1 MSKKVVYYILWLGEL
16 KGVGKMFKKFTNG
29 CVKLV
34 QRFLPDAFVFC
45 IILTIVVFIAAMP
58 VAGMNPI
65 EVANAWGSGVW
76 GLLAFSMQMALVLV
90 LGSALANAP
99 AIKKLIVKLAG
110 VPKKPV
116 GAVAFVTVIS
126 AICCFI
132 NWGFGLIIGALL
144 AKEVAKKIKGLDY
157 RLIIAAAY
165 SGFVIWHA
173 GISGSIPLGM
183 TALNA
188 DGVVD
193 NTAGAVTEI
202 VPTSQTIFS
211 AWNLI
216 MVLAVVVVVAFVNA
230 KMHPDPKDV
239 VSIDPKLLED
249 APDNTEVKARKD
261 QTPAEKLENSMVLS
275 YIVVVIGAIYLI
287 YYFVN
292 AGSILNALSLNIV
305 NLIFLILGIAFHKT
319 PISYVRAITESAE
332 SAGGIILQFPFYAGI
347 QGMMVT
353 VGSNGVSLASAIST
367 AFVNISTPRTFPV
380 LCYLA
385 AGIVNFFVPS
395 GGGQW
400 AVQGPIMMPAGLEL
414 GVTPAVTA
422 MGIAWGDAWTNML
435 QPFWA
440 LPALGIAGLGARDIM
455 GYCAIVL
462 IASGIVTALGFLF
475 LVPLLA

>member
-1 MSKKVVYYILWLGEL
+1 
-16 KGVGKMFKKFTNG
+16 MFKKFTNG

-475 LVPLLA
+475 LIPLLA

>member
-1 MSKKVVYYILWLGEL
+1 
-16 KGVGKMFKKFTNG
+16 MFKKFTNG

-76 GLLAFSMQMALVLV
+76 NLLAFSMQMALVLV

-99 AIKKLIVKLAG
+99 AIKNIIVKLAG
-110 VPKKPV
+110 VPKKPA

-165 SGFVIWHA
+165 SGFVVWHS

-183 TALNA
+183 TSLGA
-188 DGVVD
+188 DGTVA
-193 NTAGAVTEI
+193 NTGGVVTEI

-216 MVLAVVVVVAFVNA
+216 MVAVVIIVIAIVNA
-230 KMHPDPKDV
+230 KMHPAPKDV
-239 VSIDPKLLED
+239 VSIDPKLL
-249 APDNTEVKARKD
+249 TEEKVEVPKPV
-261 QTPAEKLENSMVLS
+261 TPAEKLENSMILS
-275 YIVVVIGAIYLI
+275 YIVVALGVVYLI

-319 PISYVRAITESAE
+319 PIGYVRAIMASAE

-353 VGSNGVSLASAIST
+353 AGASGISLAGAISNAFVSIST
-367 AFVNISTPRTFPV
+367 ARTFPV

-400 AVQGPIMMPAGLEL
+400 AVQGPIMMPAGLQL
-414 GVTPAVTA
+414 GVSPAVTA

-462 IASGIVTALGFLF
+462 IVSGIITALGFLF

>member
-1 MSKKVVYYILWLGEL
+1 
-16 KGVGKMFKKFTNG
+16 MFKKFTNG

-99 AIKKLIVKLAG
+99 AIKRIIVKLAG
-110 VPKKPV
+110 VPKKPA
-116 GAVAFVTVIS
+116 GAVAFVTIIS

-165 SGFVIWHA
+165 SGFVIWHS

-183 TALNA
+183 TALDV
-188 DGVVD
+188 DGTVA
-193 NTAGAVTEI
+193 NTGGAVTEI

-216 MVLAVVVVVAFVNA
+216 MVVAVVVVVAIVNA
-230 KMHPDPKDV
+230 KMHPDAKDV

-249 APDNTEVKARKD
+249 APEAVETKAKKD
-261 QTPAEKLENSMVLS
+261 RTPAEKLENSMILS
-275 YIVVVIGAIYLI
+275 YIVVVIGAVYLI

-319 PISYVRAITESAE
+319 PIGYVKAIMESAE

-353 VGSNGVSLASAIST
+353 AGSNGVSLASAISNG
-367 AFVNISTPRTFPV
+367 FVSISTPRTFPV

-385 AGIVNFFVPS
+385 SLSKSIGTSVRNPVN
-395 GGGQW
+395 
-400 AVQGPIMMPAGLEL
+400 
-414 GVTPAVTA
+414 
-422 MGIAWGDAWTNML
+422 
-435 QPFWA
+435 
-440 LPALGIAGLGARDIM
+440 R
-455 GYCAIVL
+455 
-462 IASGIVTALGFLF
+462 
-475 LVPLLA
+475 

>member
-1 MSKKVVYYILWLGEL
+1 
-16 KGVGKMFKKFTNG
+16 MFKKFTNG

-99 AIKKLIVKLAG
+99 AIKRIIVKLAG
-110 VPKKPV
+110 VPKKPA
-116 GAVAFVTVIS
+116 GAVAFVTIIS

-165 SGFVIWHA
+165 SGFVIWHS

-183 TALNA
+183 TALDV
-188 DGVVD
+188 DGTVA
-193 NTAGAVTEI
+193 NTGGAVTEV

-216 MVLAVVVVVAFVNA
+216 MVVAVVVVVAIVNA
-230 KMHPDPKDV
+230 KMHPDAKDV

-249 APDNTEVKARKD
+249 APEAVETKAKKD
-261 QTPAEKLENSMVLS
+261 RTPAEKLENSMILS
-275 YIVVVIGAIYLI
+275 YIVVVIGAVYLI

-319 PISYVRAITESAE
+319 PIGYVKAIMESAE

-353 VGSNGVSLASAIST
+353 AGSNGVSLASAISNG
-367 AFVNISTPRTFPV
+367 FVSISTPRTVPV

-400 AVQGPIMMPAGLEL
+400 AVQGPIMMPAGLKL

-462 IASGIVTALGFLF
+462 IVSGIVTALGFLF

>member
-1 MSKKVVYYILWLGEL
+1 
-16 KGVGKMFKKFTNG
+16 MFKKFTNG

-261 QTPAEKLENSMVLS
+261 QTPADKLENSMDLS

-319 PISYVRAITESAE
+319 PISYVRAITESSE
-332 SAGGIILQFPFYAGI
+332 SAGGIILQFPFYAGF
-347 QGMMVT
+347 MCLMVT

>member
-1 MSKKVVYYILWLGEL
+1 
-16 KGVGKMFKKFTNG
+16 MFKKFTNG

-99 AIKKLIVKLAG
+99 AIKRIIVKLAG
-110 VPKKPV
+110 VPKKPA
-116 GAVAFVTVIS
+116 GAVAFVTIIS

-165 SGFVIWHA
+165 SGFVIWHS

-183 TALNA
+183 TALDV
-188 DGVVD
+188 DGTVA
-193 NTAGAVTEI
+193 NTGGAVTEV

-216 MVLAVVVVVAFVNA
+216 MVVAVVVVVAIVNA
-230 KMHPDPKDV
+230 KMHPDAKDV

-249 APDNTEVKARKD
+249 ASEAVETKAKKD
-261 QTPAEKLENSMVLS
+261 RTPAEKLENSMILS
-275 YIVVVIGAIYLI
+275 YIVVVIGAVYLI

-319 PISYVRAITESAE
+319 PIGYVKAIMESAE

-353 VGSNGVSLASAIST
+353 AGSNGVSLASAISNG
-367 AFVNISTPRTFPV
+367 FVSISTPRTFPV

-400 AVQGPIMMPAGLEL
+400 AVQGPIMMPAGLKL

-462 IASGIVTALGFLF
+462 IVSGIVTALGFLF

>member
-1 MSKKVVYYILWLGEL
+1 
-16 KGVGKMFKKFTNG
+16 MFKKFTNG

-45 IILTIVVFIAAMP
+45 IILTIVVFVVAMP

-65 EVANAWGSGVW
+65 EMATAWGDGVW
-76 GLLAFSMQMALVLV
+76 GLLLFSMQMALVLV

-99 AIKKLIVKLAG
+99 AIKKIIVKLAG
-110 VPKKPV
+110 VPKKP
-116 GAVAFVTVIS
+116 AAAIAFVTVIS

-144 AKEVAKKIKGLDY
+144 AKEVAKKLKGVDY

-183 TALNA
+183 TALGE
-188 DGVVD
+188 DGTVA
-193 NTAGAVTEI
+193 NTGGAVTAI
-202 VPTSQTIFS
+202 VPTSETIF
-211 AWNLI
+211 APWNLV
-216 MVLAVVVVVAFVNA
+216 MVLIIVVVIALVNA
-230 KMHPDPKDV
+230 KMHPNPKDV
-239 VSIDPKLLED
+239 VSIDPKLLEEE
-249 APDNTEVKARKD
+249 EVEIPKAV
-261 QTPAEKLENSMVLS
+261 TPAEKLENSMILS
-275 YIVVVIGAIYLI
+275 YIVVVIGAAYLI

-319 PISYVRAITESAE
+319 PIGYVRAITESAQ

-353 VGSNGVSLASAIST
+353 VGANGISLAGAISN
-367 AFVNISTPRTFPV
+367 AFVSISTPRTFPV

-400 AVQGPIMMPAGLEL
+400 AVQGPIMMPAGLKL
-414 GVTPAVTA
+414 GISPAVTA

-455 GYCAIVL
+455 GYCAIIL
-462 IASGIVTALGFLF
+462 IITGIITSLGFLF
-475 LVPLLA
+475 LVPLMA

>member
-1 MSKKVVYYILWLGEL
+1 
-16 KGVGKMFKKFTNG
+16 MFKKFTNG

-90 LGSALANAP
+90 LGSALASAP
-99 AIKKLIVKLAG
+99 AIKRIIVKLAG
-110 VPKKPV
+110 VPKKPA
-116 GAVAFVTVIS
+116 GAVAFVTIIS

-165 SGFVIWHA
+165 SGFVIWHS

-183 TALNA
+183 TALDV
-188 DGVVD
+188 DGTVA
-193 NTAGAVTEI
+193 NTGGAVTEI

-216 MVLAVVVVVAFVNA
+216 MVVAVVVVVAIVNA
-230 KMHPDPKDV
+230 KMHPDAKDV

-249 APDNTEVKARKD
+249 APEAVETKAKKD
-261 QTPAEKLENSMVLS
+261 RTPAEKLENSMILS
-275 YIVVVIGAIYLI
+275 YIVVVIGAVYLI

-305 NLIFLILGIAFHKT
+305 NVIFLILGIAFHKT
-319 PISYVRAITESAE
+319 PIGYVKAIMESAE

-353 VGSNGVSLASAIST
+353 AGSNGVSLASAISNG
-367 AFVNISTPRTFPV
+367 FVSISTPRTFPV

-400 AVQGPIMMPAGLEL
+400 AVQGPIMMPAGLKL

-462 IASGIVTALGFLF
+462 IVSGIVTALGFLF

>member
-1 MSKKVVYYILWLGEL
+1 
-16 KGVGKMFKKFTNG
+16 MFKKFTNG

-99 AIKKLIVKLAG
+99 AIKRIIVKLAG
-110 VPKKPV
+110 VPKKPA
-116 GAVAFVTVIS
+116 GAVAFVTIIS

-165 SGFVIWHA
+165 SGFVIWHS

-183 TALNA
+183 TALDV
-188 DGVVD
+188 DGTVA
-193 NTAGAVTEI
+193 NTGGAVTEV

-216 MVLAVVVVVAFVNA
+216 MVVAVVVVVAIVNA
-230 KMHPDPKDV
+230 KMHPDAKDV

-249 APDNTEVKARKD
+249 APEAVETKAKKD
-261 QTPAEKLENSMVLS
+261 RTPAEKLENSMILS
-275 YIVVVIGAIYLI
+275 YIVVVIGAVYLI

-319 PISYVRAITESAE
+319 PIGYVKAIMESAE

-353 VGSNGVSLASAIST
+353 AGSNGVSLASAISNG
-367 AFVNISTPRTFPV
+367 FVSISTPRTFPV

-400 AVQGPIMMPAGLEL
+400 AIQGPIMIPAGLKL

-462 IASGIVTALGFLF
+462 IVSGIVTALGFLF

>member
-1 MSKKVVYYILWLGEL
+1 MLWLGEL

-116 GAVAFVTVIS
+116 SAVAFVTVIS

-183 TALNA
+183 TSLNA

-216 MVLAVVVVVAFVNA
+216 MVVAVVVVVAFVNA

-249 APDNTEVKARKD
+249 APDNTQVKARKD

-305 NLIFLILGIAFHKT
+305 NLIFLILGMAFHKT
-319 PISYVRAITESAE
+319 PISYVKAITESAE

-353 VGSNGVSLASAIST
+353 AGSNGVSLASAISNG
-367 AFVNISTPRTFPV
+367 FVSISTPRTFPV

-400 AVQGPIMMPAGLEL
+400 AVQGPIMMPAGLQL

>member
-1 MSKKVVYYILWLGEL
+1 
-16 KGVGKMFKKFTNG
+16 MFKKFTNG

-99 AIKKLIVKLAG
+99 AIKRIIVKLAG
-110 VPKKPV
+110 VPKKPA
-116 GAVAFVTVIS
+116 GAVAFVTIIS

-165 SGFVIWHA
+165 SGFVIWHS

-183 TALNA
+183 TALDV
-188 DGVVD
+188 DGTVA
-193 NTAGAVTEI
+193 NTGGAVTEV

-216 MVLAVVVVVAFVNA
+216 MVVAVVVVVAIVNA
-230 KMHPDPKDV
+230 KMHPDAKHV

-249 APDNTEVKARKD
+249 APEAVETKAKKD
-261 QTPAEKLENSMVLS
+261 RTPAEKLENSMILS
-275 YIVVVIGAIYLI
+275 YIVVVIGAVYLI

-319 PISYVRAITESAE
+319 PIGYVKAIMESAE

-353 VGSNGVSLASAIST
+353 AGSNGVSLASAISNG
-367 AFVNISTPRTFPV
+367 FVSISTPRTFPV

-400 AVQGPIMMPAGLEL
+400 AVQGPIMMPAGLKL

-462 IASGIVTALGFLF
+462 IVSGIVTALGFLF

>member
-1 MSKKVVYYILWLGEL
+1 MLKKIS
-16 KGVGKMFKKFTNG
+16 NG
-29 CVKLV
+29 CVHIV
-34 QRFLPDAFVFC
+34 QRYLPDPFIFC
-45 IILTIVVFIAAMP
+45 ILLTIVVFIAAIP
-58 VAGMNPI
+58 AAGATPLQ
-65 EVANAWGSGVW
+65 VVGFWGTSIW
-76 GLLAFSMQMALVLV
+76 SLLAFSMQMALVLV

>member
-1 MSKKVVYYILWLGEL
+1 
-16 KGVGKMFKKFTNG
+16 MFKKFTNG

-202 VPTSQTIFS
+202 VPTSKTIFS

>member
-1 MSKKVVYYILWLGEL
+1 
-16 KGVGKMFKKFTNG
+16 MFKKFTNG

-45 IILTIVVFIAAMP
+45 IILTIVIFIAAMP

-99 AIKKLIVKLAG
+99 AIKRIIVKLAG
-110 VPKKPV
+110 VPKKPA
-116 GAVAFVTVIS
+116 GAVAFVTIIS

-165 SGFVIWHA
+165 SGFVIWHS

-183 TALNA
+183 TALDV
-188 DGVVD
+188 DGTVA
-193 NTAGAVTEI
+193 NTGGAVTEI

-216 MVLAVVVVVAFVNA
+216 MVLAVVVVVAIVNA
-230 KMHPDPKDV
+230 KMHPDAKDV

-249 APDNTEVKARKD
+249 APEAVETKAKKD
-261 QTPAEKLENSMVLS
+261 RTPAEKLENSMILS
-275 YIVVVIGAIYLI
+275 YIVVVIGAVYLI

-319 PISYVRAITESAE
+319 PIGYVKAIMESAE

-353 VGSNGVSLASAIST
+353 AGSNGVSLASAISNG
-367 AFVNISTPRTFPV
+367 FVSISTPRTFPV

-400 AVQGPIMMPAGLEL
+400 AVQGPIMMPAGLKL
-414 GVTPAVTA
+414 GVTPAGTA

-462 IASGIVTALGFLF
+462 IVSGIVTALGFLF

>member
-1 MSKKVVYYILWLGEL
+1 
-16 KGVGKMFKKFTNG
+16 MFKKFTNG

-216 MVLAVVVVVAFVNA
+216 MVVAVVVVVAIVNA

>member
-1 MSKKVVYYILWLGEL
+1 
-16 KGVGKMFKKFTNG
+16 MFKKFTNG

-99 AIKKLIVKLAG
+99 AIKRIIVKLAG
-110 VPKKPV
+110 VPKKPA
-116 GAVAFVTVIS
+116 GAVAFVTIIS

-165 SGFVIWHA
+165 SGFVIWHS

-183 TALNA
+183 TALDV
-188 DGVVD
+188 DGTVA
-193 NTAGAVTEI
+193 NTGGAVTEV

-216 MVLAVVVVVAFVNA
+216 MVVAVVVVVAIVNA
-230 KMHPDPKDV
+230 KMHPDAKDV

-249 APDNTEVKARKD
+249 APEAVETKAKKD
-261 QTPAEKLENSMVLS
+261 RTPAEKLENSMILS
-275 YIVVVIGAIYLI
+275 YIVVVIGAVYLI

-319 PISYVRAITESAE
+319 TIGYVKAIMESAE

-353 VGSNGVSLASAIST
+353 AGSNGVSLASAISNG
-367 AFVNISTPRTFPV
+367 FVSISTPRTFPV

-400 AVQGPIMMPAGLEL
+400 AVQGPIMMPAGLKL

-462 IASGIVTALGFLF
+462 IVSGIVTALGFLF

>member
-1 MSKKVVYYILWLGEL
+1 
-16 KGVGKMFKKFTNG
+16 MFKKFTNG

-65 EVANAWGSGVW
+65 EVANAWGSGIW

-99 AIKKLIVKLAG
+99 AIKRLIVRLAG

-216 MVLAVVVVVAFVNA
+216 MVVAVVVVVTLVNA

-249 APDNTEVKARKD
+249 EPDTTTVKARKD
-261 QTPAEKLENSMVLS
+261 QTPAEKLENSIILS
-275 YIVVVIGAIYLI
+275 YIVVVIGAIYLV

-319 PISYVRAITESAE
+319 PISYVKAITESAE

-353 VGSNGVSLASAIST
+353 AGSNGVSLASAISN
-367 AFVNISTPRTFPV
+367 AFVSISTPRTFPV

-400 AVQGPIMMPAGLEL
+400 AVQGPIMMPAGLKL
-414 GVTPAVTA
+414 GISPAVTA

-475 LVPLLA
+475 LVPLLG

>member
-1 MSKKVVYYILWLGEL
+1 
-16 KGVGKMFKKFTNG
+16 MFKKFTNG

-99 AIKKLIVKLAG
+99 AIKRIIVKLAG
-110 VPKKPV
+110 VPKKPA
-116 GAVAFVTVIS
+116 GAVAFVTIIS

-165 SGFVIWHA
+165 SGFVIWHS

-183 TALNA
+183 TALDV
-188 DGVVD
+188 DGTVA
-193 NTAGAVTEI
+193 NTGGAVTEV

-216 MVLAVVVVVAFVNA
+216 MVVAVVVVVAIVNA
-230 KMHPDPKDV
+230 KMHPDAKDV

-249 APDNTEVKARKD
+249 APEAVETKAKKD
-261 QTPAEKLENSMVLS
+261 RTPAEKLENSMILS
-275 YIVVVIGAIYLI
+275 YIVVVIGAVYLI

-319 PISYVRAITESAE
+319 PIGYVKAIMESAE

-353 VGSNGVSLASAIST
+353 AGSNGVSLASAISNG
-367 AFVNISTPRTFPV
+367 FVSISTPITFPV

-400 AVQGPIMMPAGLEL
+400 AVQGPIMMPAGLKL

-435 QPFWA
+435 QPIWA

-462 IASGIVTALGFLF
+462 IVSGIVTALGFLF

>member
-1 MSKKVVYYILWLGEL
+1 
-16 KGVGKMFKKFTNG
+16 MFKKFTNG

-76 GLLAFSMQMALVLV
+76 GLLAFSMQMELVIV

-99 AIKKLIVKLAG
+99 AIKRIIVKLAG
-110 VPKKPV
+110 VPKKPA
-116 GAVAFVTVIS
+116 GAVAFVTIIS

-165 SGFVIWHA
+165 SGFVIWHS

-183 TALNA
+183 TALDV
-188 DGVVD
+188 DGTVA
-193 NTAGAVTEI
+193 NTGGAVTEV

-216 MVLAVVVVVAFVNA
+216 MVVAVVVVVAIVNA
-230 KMHPDPKDV
+230 KMHPDAKDV

-249 APDNTEVKARKD
+249 APEAVETKAKKD
-261 QTPAEKLENSMVLS
+261 RTPAEKLENSMILS
-275 YIVVVIGAIYLI
+275 YIVVVIGAVYLI

-319 PISYVRAITESAE
+319 PIGYVKAIMESAE

-353 VGSNGVSLASAIST
+353 AGSNGVSLASAISNG
-367 AFVNISTPRTFPV
+367 FVSISTPRTFPV

-400 AVQGPIMMPAGLEL
+400 AVQGPIMMPAGLKL

-462 IASGIVTALGFLF
+462 IVSGIVTALGFLF

>member
-1 MSKKVVYYILWLGEL
+1 
-16 KGVGKMFKKFTNG
+16 MFKKFTNG

-99 AIKKLIVKLAG
+99 AIKRIIVKLAG
-110 VPKKPV
+110 VPKKPA
-116 GAVAFVTVIS
+116 GAVAFVTIIS

-165 SGFVIWHA
+165 SGFVIWHS

-183 TALNA
+183 TALDV
-188 DGVVD
+188 DGTVA
-193 NTAGAVTEI
+193 NTGGAVTEV

-216 MVLAVVVVVAFVNA
+216 MVVAVVVVVAIVNA
-230 KMHPDPKDV
+230 KMHPDAKDV

-249 APDNTEVKARKD
+249 APEAVETKAKKD
-261 QTPAEKLENSMVLS
+261 RTPAEKLENSMILS
-275 YIVVVIGAIYLI
+275 YIVVVIGAVYLI

-292 AGSILNALSLNIV
+292 AGSILNALSMNIV
-305 NLIFLILGIAFHKT
+305 NLIFLILGIEFHKT
-319 PISYVRAITESAE
+319 PNGYVKAIMESAE

-353 VGSNGVSLASAIST
+353 AGSNGVSLASAISNG
-367 AFVNISTPRTFPV
+367 FVSISTPRTFPV

-400 AVQGPIMMPAGLEL
+400 AVQGPIMMPAGLKL

-462 IASGIVTALGFLF
+462 IVSGIVTALGFLF

>member
-1 MSKKVVYYILWLGEL
+1 
-16 KGVGKMFKKFTNG
+16 MFKKFTNG

-422 MGIAWGDAWTNML
+422 MGIAWGDTWTNML

>member
-1 MSKKVVYYILWLGEL
+1 
-16 KGVGKMFKKFTNG
+16 MFKKFTNV

-110 VPKKPV
+110 IPKKPAA
-116 GAVAFVTVIS
+116 AVAFVTVIS

-165 SGFVIWHA
+165 SGFVIWHS
-173 GISGSIPLGM
+173 GISGSIPLSM
-183 TALNA
+183 TALNT
-188 DGVVD
+188 DGVVE
-193 NTAGAVTEI
+193 NTGSAVTSI

-216 MVLAVVVVVAFVNA
+216 MIVAVVVVVAFVNA
-230 KMHPDPKDV
+230 KMHPHAKDV
-239 VSIDPKLLED
+239 VSIDPKLLEEI
-249 APDNTEVKARKD
+249 PVTPEKRSRKD
-261 QTPAEKLENSMVLS
+261 LTPAERLENSMILS
-275 YIVVVIGAIYLI
+275 YIVVLVGAIYLV
-287 YYFVN
+287 YYFIN

-319 PISYVRAITESAE
+319 PIGYVKAIMESAE

-353 VGSNGVSLASAIST
+353 VGANGFSLASAISN
-367 AFVNISTPRTFPV
+367 AFVGISTPRTFPV

-462 IASGIVTALGFLF
+462 IVSGIITALGFFF

>member
-1 MSKKVVYYILWLGEL
+1 
-16 KGVGKMFKKFTNG
+16 MFKKFTNG

-116 GAVAFVTVIS
+116 GAVAFVTIIS

-183 TALNA
+183 TSLNA

-319 PISYVRAITESAE
+319 PISYVKAITESAE

-353 VGSNGVSLASAIST
+353 AGSNGVSLASAISNG
-367 AFVNISTPRTFPV
+367 FVSISTPRTFPV

-400 AVQGPIMMPAGLEL
+400 AVQGPIMMPAGLKL

>member
-1 MSKKVVYYILWLGEL
+1 
-16 KGVGKMFKKFTNG
+16 MFKKFTNG

-116 GAVAFVTVIS
+116 GAVAFVTVVS

-183 TALNA
+183 TALDA
-188 DGVVD
+188 DGTIA
-193 NTAGAVTEI
+193 NTGGAVTEI

-216 MVLAVVVVVAFVNA
+216 MVVAVVVVVAFVNA

-249 APDNTEVKARKD
+249 APDNTQVKARKD
-261 QTPAEKLENSMVLS
+261 QTPAERLENSMILS
-275 YIVVVIGAIYLI
+275 YITVAVGAIYLV

-305 NLIFLILGIAFHKT
+305 NLIFLVLGIAFHKT
-319 PISYVRAITESAE
+319 PISYVKAITESAE

-353 VGSNGVSLASAIST
+353 AGSNGVSLASAIST
-367 AFVNISTPRTFPV
+367 AFVSISTPRTFPV

-400 AVQGPIMMPAGLEL
+400 AVQGPIMMPAGLQL

>member
-1 MSKKVVYYILWLGEL
+1 
-16 KGVGKMFKKFTNG
+16 MFKKFTNG

-173 GISGSIPLGM
+173 GISGSIPLDM

>member
-1 MSKKVVYYILWLGEL
+1 MPIIFYKY
-16 KGVGKMFKKFTNG
+16 KKFTNG

-76 GLLAFSMQMALVLV
+76 GLLAFTMQMALVLV

-99 AIKKLIVKLAG
+99 AIKRIIVKLAG
-110 VPKKPV
+110 VPKKPA
-116 GAVAFVTVIS
+116 GAVAFVTIIS

-165 SGFVIWHA
+165 SGFVIWHS

-183 TALNA
+183 TALDV
-188 DGVVD
+188 DGTVA
-193 NTAGAVTEI
+193 NTGGAVTEV

-216 MVLAVVVVVAFVNA
+216 MVVAVVVVVAIVNA
-230 KMHPDPKDV
+230 KMHPDAKDV

-249 APDNTEVKARKD
+249 APEAVETKAKKD
-261 QTPAEKLENSMVLS
+261 RTPAEKLENSMILS
-275 YIVVVIGAIYLI
+275 YIVVVIGAVYLI

-319 PISYVRAITESAE
+319 PIGYVKAIMESAE

-353 VGSNGVSLASAIST
+353 AGSNGVSLASAISNG
-367 AFVNISTPRTFPV
+367 FVSISTPRTFPV

-400 AVQGPIMMPAGLEL
+400 AVQGPIMMPAGLKL

-462 IASGIVTALGFLF
+462 IVSGIVTALGFLF

>member
-1 MSKKVVYYILWLGEL
+1 
-16 KGVGKMFKKFTNG
+16 MFKKFTNG

-211 AWNLI
+211 AWHLI

-230 KMHPDPKDV
+230 QMHPDPKDV

-462 IASGIVTALGFLF
+462 MASGIVTALGFLF

>member
-1 MSKKVVYYILWLGEL
+1 
-16 KGVGKMFKKFTNG
+16 MFKKFTNG

-165 SGFVIWHA
+165 SGFVFWHA